1 MKEILLQYML
11 IIFLVIGIGYLL
23 YLLKDRGMELYED
36 YFGLTYAILNTLQ
49 SDERGRQNIKRIL
62 RTVGEAVRFIEIE
75 YFNESNEKKETEA
88 VKLVYELLQE
98 DGFESPID
106 EQSIRYI
113 IRISSAML
121 PCKKEIAELKQLDEN
136 NKS

>member
-23 YLLKDRGMELYED
+23 YLLKDRGIELYED
-36 YFGLTYAILNTLQ
+36 YFGLTYALLNTLQ
-49 SDERGRQNIKRIL
+49 SDERGTQNIKRIL
-62 RTVGEAVRFIEIE
+62 RIVGEVVRFIEIE
-75 YFNESNEKKETEA
+75 YFNEPNEKKEMEA
-88 VKLVYELLQE
+88 VKLVHELLE
-98 DGFESPID
+98 EAGFESPID

-121 PCKKEIAELKQLDEN
+121 PCKAEISELKELDEN
-136 NKS
+136 KRS

>member
-1 MKEILLQYML
+1 
-11 IIFLVIGIGYLL
+11 
-23 YLLKDRGMELYED
+23 MELYED

>member
-49 SDERGRQNIKRIL
+49 SDERGTQNIKRIL
-62 RTVGEAVRFIEIE
+62 RIVGEVVRFIEIE
-75 YFNESNEKKETEA
+75 YFNEPNEKKEMEA
-88 VKLVYELLQE
+88 VKLVHELLE
-98 DGFESPID
+98 EAGFESPID

-121 PCKKEIAELKQLDEN
+121 PCKAEISELKELDEN
-136 NKS
+136 KRS

>member
-62 RTVGEAVRFIEIE
+62 RTVGEVVRFIEIE